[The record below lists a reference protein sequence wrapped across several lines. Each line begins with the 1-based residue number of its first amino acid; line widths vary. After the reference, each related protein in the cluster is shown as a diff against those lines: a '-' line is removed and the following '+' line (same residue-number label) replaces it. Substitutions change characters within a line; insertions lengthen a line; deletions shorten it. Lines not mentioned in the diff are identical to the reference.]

1 MQSNTRK
8 LEAMKKIFIVLVTGS
23 IFFASCK
30 NNGQSTK
37 KDNDNKKD
45 TTGRASVND
54 IMAGYLDL
62 KNALANDNSH
72 EASIHARAISGAL
85 EKFDKKTLSPQ
96 QISIYNDLEDDIKEN
111 AEHIST
117 SEIDHQRE
125 HFQILSEDMYQLLNA
140 TGTNQTLYIDF
151 CPMYDKGNGAIWIS
165 EIKEIKNPYMG
176 SKMPSCG
183 SIKKEISKE
192 K

>member
-1 MQSNTRK
+1 
-8 LEAMKKIFIVLVTGS
+8 MKKIFIVLVTGS
-23 IFFASCK
+23 IFFASC
-30 NNGQSTK
+30 NNNDQSTK